1 MAHGPIFFT
10 TVKLNDGRYIMISL
24 KNLRWPALAI
34 IAAGLIAGAVFAAQ
48 ARRVLILPLG
58 IHADKDVSF
67 LQDGIRSML
76 SSRLYQPGKTVII
89 SREETLK
96 AVDASGAAVTT
107 DPAAIELAKQLK
119 ADYVV
124 VGSLMMMGDS
134 TSTNV
139 RMLDVS
145 QSKPVAAVN
154 QVGKTQGAVIEHI
167 DLFCAR
173 VNENVFGSQP
183 QQASKPAAKA
193 KAPVLDERRMH
204 PEKLMGSDVREEP
217 VAMGSGMAMQP
228 NVAAAGAWRI
238 GRQFKTQLRGLAMGD
253 VNGDGRSDVAVIDN
267 HTLKVFQY
275 QQGRLIPL
283 GTLEE
288 DKFNS
293 FLSVDIADINGNGV
307 AEIFITN
314 RPLMSAGHAQTRAF
328 GAKTPQLR
336 SFVLEWDGQQFKKM
350 VEDDRHFF
358 RVVHIP
364 HRGAVLVGQ
373 RQGTLSDTFGQNQI
387 FSGPV
392 TELVWRGGAYV
403 PEANLG
409 VPARLNLYNIALGDI
424 ENNGQE
430 MILSYSQQGSLRL
443 LDRSG
448 AEQWQSAEN
457 YGTTDTYL
465 EIPDEGNMKDMDRYY
480 LPSRI
485 IVRVPDQAG
494 DPSVLV
500 VKNTEGGRT
509 FPRVKIFNS
518 GHIEYLA
525 WNGLSFVPTWRTQ
538 PVSKYISDFAVGDL
552 DNDGQ
557 DELVFAVVVRTS
569 SAFED
574 GKSTI
579 VFQDLPEF
587 RKPTQQ

>member
-1 MAHGPIFFT
+1 
-10 TVKLNDGRYIMISL
+10 MISFSL
-24 KNLRWPALAI
+24 LYG
-34 IAAGLIAGAVFAAQ
+34 AAFAAQ
-48 ARRVLILPLG
+48 EQRVLILPLA

-89 SREETLK
+89 SREETLRT
-96 AVDASGAAVTT
+96 VEASGAAVTT

-124 VGSLMMMGDS
+124 VGSLMILGDS

-139 RMLDVS
+139 RMLDVG
-145 QSKPVAAVN
+145 QNKPVAAVN

-167 DLFCAR
+167 DLFCAQ
-173 VNENVFGSQP
+173 VNRDVFGSQP
-183 QQASKPAAKA
+183 QTSEPAAKA
-193 KAPVLDERRMH
+193 PVVDERRMH
-204 PEKLMGSDVREEP
+204 PEKLMRSDVREDP
-217 VAMGSGMAMQP
+217 AAMGSGTAMQP

-253 VNGDGRSDVAVIDN
+253 VNGDGRADVAVIDN
-267 HTLKVFQY
+267 HTLNVLQY
-275 QQGRLIPL
+275 QQGHLIPL
-283 GTLEE
+283 GVLEE

-293 FLSVDIADINGNGV
+293 FISVDIADINGNGV

-336 SFVLEWDGQQFKKM
+336 SFVLEWDGQQFKKI

-358 RVVHIP
+358 RVVQIP

-373 RQGTLSDTFGQNQI
+373 RQGVISDTFGENKI

-403 PEANLG
+403 PEDNLG
-409 VPARLNLYNIALGDI
+409 VPPRMNLYSFALGDI

-430 MILSYSQQGSLRL
+430 MILSYSHQDYLRL
-443 LDRSG
+443 SDRSG
-448 AEQWQSAEN
+448 AERWQGAEN

-465 EIPDEGNMKDMDRYY
+465 EIPDEGDMTDMDRYY

-485 IVRVPDQAG
+485 IVRGPEQDG
-494 DPSVLV
+494 DLSVLV
-500 VKNTEGGRT
+500 IKNTEGGRT

-557 DELVFAVVVRTS
+557 DELVFAVVVKTS
-569 SAFED
+569 SAFEE

-579 VFQDLPEF
+579 VFQDLPQF
-587 RKPTQQ
+587 KKPTQQ

>member
-1 MAHGPIFFT
+1 M
-10 TVKLNDGRYIMISL
+10 
-24 KNLRWPALAI
+24 
-34 IAAGLIAGAVFAAQ
+34 IAAGLLWGSALAAQ
-48 ARRVLILPLG
+48 EQRVLILPLG

-76 SSRLYQPGKTVII
+76 SSRLVHPGKTVII
-89 SREETLK
+89 SREETLQ
-96 AVDASGAAVTT
+96 ALEASGAAVTT
-107 DPAAIELAKQLK
+107 DTAAVALAKQLK

-124 VGSLMMMGDS
+124 VGSLMMMGERI
-134 TSTNV
+134 STNV
-139 RMLDVS
+139 RMLDVD
-145 QSKPVAAVN
+145 QNKPVAAVN

-167 DLFCAR
+167 DLFCTQA
-173 VNENVFGSQP
+173 NENVFGSQP
-183 QQASKPAAKA
+183 QPTAKKPAAKPQA
-193 KAPVLDERRMH
+193 VDERRMH
-204 PEKLMGSDVREEP
+204 PEKLMGADVREEP
-217 VAMGSGMAMQP
+217 AAMGSGTAMQP

-267 HTLKVFQY
+267 HTLKIFQY

-283 GTLEE
+283 GNLEE
-288 DKFNS
+288 EKSNS
-293 FLSVDIADINGNGV
+293 FLSVDVADINGNGV
-307 AEIFITN
+307 AEIFVTN
-314 RPLMSAGHAQTRAF
+314 RPLISSGQAQTRSF
-328 GAKTPQLR
+328 GSRTAQMRT
-336 SFVLEWDGQQFKKM
+336 FVVEWDGQQFKKI
-350 VEDDRHFF
+350 VEGDSRFL
-358 RVVHIP
+358 RVLHIP

-373 RQGTLSDTFGQNQI
+373 RQGRLTESSGENQI

-403 PEANLG
+403 EEDNLG
-409 VPARLNLYNIALGDI
+409 VPARINLYSIALGDI

-430 MILSYSQQGSLRL
+430 MILSYSHQDYLRL
-443 LDRSG
+443 SDRSG

-465 EIPDEGNMKDMDRYY
+465 EIPDDGDMMDMDRYY

-485 IVRVPDQAG
+485 IVRTPEQAG

-500 VKNTEGGRT
+500 IKNTEGGRT

-557 DELVFAVVVRTS
+557 DELVFTVVVKTS
-569 SAFED
+569 SAFAD

-579 VFQDLPEF
+579 VFQDLPKF
-587 RKPTQQ
+587 SKPTQQ

>member
-1 MAHGPIFFT
+1 
-10 TVKLNDGRYIMISL
+10 MISF
-24 KNLRWPALAI
+24 KKIPRPALA
-34 IAAGLIAGAVFAAQ
+34 LIAVGLLWGAVFAAQ
-48 ARRVLILPLG
+48 EQRVLILPLG

-76 SSRLYQPGKTVII
+76 SSRLDHPGKTVII

-96 AVDASGAAVTT
+96 AVEASGAAVTT
-107 DPAAIELAKQLK
+107 DPAAVALAKQLK

-139 RMLDVS
+139 RMLDVG
-145 QSKPVAAVN
+145 QNKPVAAVN

-167 DLFCAR
+167 DTFCAQ
-173 VNENVFGSQP
+173 VNQDVFGSQP
-183 QQASKPAAKA
+183 QQTAKPVAKA
-193 KAPVLDERRMH
+193 KAQAVDERRMH

-217 VAMGSGMAMQP
+217 AAMGSGMAMQP

-238 GRQFKTQLRGLAMGD
+238 GRQFKTQLRGLALGD

-267 HTLKVFQY
+267 HTLNIFQY
-275 QQGRLIPL
+275 QQGRLVPL
-283 GTLEE
+283 GVLEE
-288 DKFNS
+288 EKFNS

-314 RPLMSAGHAQTRAF
+314 RPLISAGQAQTRSF

-336 SFVLEWDGQQFKKM
+336 SFVVEWDGQQFKKIL
-350 VEDDRHFF
+350 ENDTRFF
-358 RVVHIP
+358 RVLQIP

-373 RQGTLSDTFGQNQI
+373 RQGVLSDTFGENKI

-403 PEANLG
+403 PEDNLG
-409 VPARLNLYNIALGDI
+409 VPARMNLYSIALGDI

-430 MILSYSQQGSLRL
+430 MILSYSHQDYLRL
-443 LDRSG
+443 SDRSG

-465 EIPDEGNMKDMDRYY
+465 EIPDDGDMNDMDRYY

-485 IVRVPDQAG
+485 IVRAPDQAG

-557 DELVFAVVVRTS
+557 DELVFAVVVKTS

-579 VFQDLPEF
+579 VFQDLPKF
-587 RKPTQQ
+587 SKPTQQ

>member
-1 MAHGPIFFT
+1 M
-10 TVKLNDGRYIMISL
+10 
-24 KNLRWPALAI
+24 ALAM
-34 IAAGLIAGAVFAAQ
+34 IAVSLLCGAVFAAQ
-48 ARRVLILPLG
+48 GQRVLILPLG

-76 SSRLYQPGKTVII
+76 SSRLNQPGKTVII

-96 AVDASGAAVTT
+96 AVEAHGGAVTT
-107 DPAAIELAKQLK
+107 DPAAVELAKQLK

-145 QSKPVAAVN
+145 QNKPVAAVN

-167 DLFCAR
+167 DLFCAQ
-173 VNENVFGSQP
+173 VNADVFSSQP
-183 QQASKPAAKA
+183 QTAKPAAKA
-193 KAPVLDERRMH
+193 QVVDERRMH

-217 VAMGSGMAMQP
+217 SAMGMQP
-228 NVAAAGAWRI
+228 NVASAGAWRI
-238 GRQFKTQLRGLAMGD
+238 GRQFKSQLRGLAMGD

-283 GTLEE
+283 GILEE
-288 DKFNS
+288 KKFNS
-293 FLSVDIADINGNGV
+293 FISVDIADINGNGM
-307 AEIFITN
+307 AEIFISN
-314 RPLMSAGHAQTRAF
+314 RPNISGGHKESRAF
-328 GAKTPQLR
+328 AAKTAQLR
-336 SFVLEWDGQQFKKM
+336 SFVVEWDGQQFKKIL
-350 VEDDRHFF
+350 ENDPRFF
-358 RVVHIP
+358 RVLHIP

-373 RQGTLSDTFGQNQI
+373 RPGRLTDSFGANKI

-392 TELVWRGGAYV
+392 AELVWRGGTLVA
-403 PEANLG
+403 EDNLG
-409 VPARLNLYNIALGDI
+409 VPARMNLYSFALGDI
-424 ENNGQE
+424 DNNGQE
-430 MILSYSQQGSLRL
+430 MILSYSHLGYLRFS
-443 LDRSG
+443 DRSG
-448 AEQWQSAEN
+448 AQQWQSAEN
-457 YGTTDTYL
+457 YGTTDTYF
-465 EIPDEGNMKDMDRYY
+465 EIPDDGDAVDMNRYY

-485 IVRVPDQAG
+485 IVTAPTQDEA
-494 DPSVLV
+494 PTVLV
-500 VKNTEGGRT
+500 VKNTESGRT
-509 FPRVKIFNS
+509 FPRVKIFKS

-538 PVSKYISDFAVGDL
+538 PVSKYISDFALGDL

-557 DELVFAVVVRTS
+557 DELVFAVVVKTS
-569 SAFED
+569 SALSD

-579 VFQDLPEF
+579 VFQDMPVIQ
-587 RKPTQQ
+587 KPSQQ

>member
-1 MAHGPIFFT
+1 
-10 TVKLNDGRYIMISL
+10 MISL
-24 KNLRWPALAI
+24 KILRQLAMAI
-34 IAAGLIAGAVFAAQ
+34 MAFGLMGGAVLAAE
-48 ARRVLILPLG
+48 AERVLILPLG

-96 AVDASGAAVTT
+96 AVEAHGGAVTT
-107 DPAAIELAKQLK
+107 DPAAVALAKQLK

-124 VGSLMMMGDS
+124 VGSLMMMGENV
-134 TSTNV
+134 STNI
-139 RMLDVS
+139 RMLDVG
-145 QSKPVAAVN
+145 QNKPVAAVN
-154 QVGKTQGAVIEHI
+154 EVGKTQGAVIEHV
-167 DLFCAR
+167 DAFCTR
-173 VNENVFGSQP
+173 VNQNVFGSQP

-193 KAPVLDERRMH
+193 KTETVDQRRMH
-204 PEKLMGSDVREEP
+204 PEKLMGSDVREES
-217 VAMGSGMAMQP
+217 SGIAMQP
-228 NVAAAGAWRI
+228 NVASSGAWRI
-238 GRQFKTQLRGLAMGD
+238 GRQFKTQLRGLAVGD
-253 VNGDGRSDVAVIDN
+253 VNGDGRADIAVIDN
-267 HTLKVFQY
+267 HTLKAFQY

-283 GTLEE
+283 GALEE
-288 DKFNS
+288 NKSNS
-293 FLSVDIADINGNGV
+293 FISVDIADINGNGV

-314 RPLMSAGHAQTRAF
+314 RPLISSGQAQTRSF
-328 GAKTPQLR
+328 GSRTAQMRT
-336 SFVLEWDGQQFKKM
+336 FVVEWDGQQFKKI
-350 VEDDRHFF
+350 VEGDSRFL
-358 RVVHIP
+358 RVLHIP

-373 RQGTLSDTFGQNQI
+373 RQGRLTESSGENQI

-392 TELVWRGGAYV
+392 SELVWRGGAYV
-403 PEANLG
+403 EEDNLG
-409 VPARLNLYNIALGDI
+409 VPARMNLYSIALGDI

-430 MILSYSQQGSLRL
+430 MILSYSHQDYLRL
-443 LDRSG
+443 SDRSG

-465 EIPDEGNMKDMDRYY
+465 EIPDDGDMTDMDRYY

-494 DPSVLV
+494 EPSVLV
-500 VKNTEGGRT
+500 VKNSEGGRT

-538 PVSKYISDFAVGDL
+538 PVSKYISDFAVGDI
-552 DNDGQ
+552 DGDGQ
-557 DELVFAVVVRTS
+557 DELVFAVVVKTS

-579 VFQDLPEF
+579 VFQDLPVIQ
-587 RKPTQQ
+587 KPAQQ